1 MSEEK
6 RETEG
11 GVRPDWAP
19 SEGGD
24 AFAITIRPGVASP
37 QRTDPGRPSRVVRRR
52 ELGLDE
58 MVEGVLR
65 GDRSVLGQAITLI
78 ESNAPRHH
86 QPARDLLARLLPHA
100 GHAVRIGITGVPGA
114 GKSTLIERWGLHLL
128 EQGHRVAVLAVDPSS
143 TISGGSILGDK
154 TRMEDLS
161 RSPGCFIRPSPS
173 GGTLGGVTRKSRET
187 IVLCEAAGFDVI
199 LVETVGVGQNEVT
212 VRDMVDFF
220 LLLLLSG
227 AGDELQ
233 GIKKGVVE
241 MADALVVHKADGD
254 NLMRARAAQAE
265 YAMALHYLS
274 HPTRGWQSRV
284 HLCSSRSGLGIPE
297 LWAMVRGFR
306 ERTQQNGAW
315 EERRQEQAVRWLEGL
330 VQEYLMLTFRQN
342 GAVQAQWPELRQ
354 EVRRGQLLA
363 TDGAER
369 LLKAF
374 LGQADLRLGD
384 LLS

>member
-1 MSEEK
+1 MSERKDHSQE
-6 RETEG
+6 

-19 SEGGD
+19 PEGGE
-24 AFAITIRPGVASP
+24 AFAITIRPGAAP
-37 QRTDPGRPSRVVRRR
+37 KPPGNPGKGSCGVRRR
-52 ELGLDE
+52 ELGLEE
-58 MVEGVLR
+58 MVAGVLEGNR
-65 GDRSVLGQAITLI
+65 AVLGRAITLI

-100 GHAVRIGITGVPGA
+100 GRSVRIGITGVPGA

-128 EQGHRVAVLAVDPSS
+128 EQGHKVAVLAVDPSS

-154 TRMEDLS
+154 TRMEELS
-161 RSPGCFIRPSPS
+161 RSPGCFVRPSPS

-187 IVLCEAAGFDVI
+187 IVLCEAAGYDVI

-254 NLMRARAAQAE
+254 NLMRAKAAQAE
-265 YAMALHYLS
+265 YAMALHYLA

-284 HLCSSRSGLGIPE
+284 HLCSSRTGLGIPE
-297 LWAMVRGFR
+297 LWEMLRSFR
-306 ERTQQNGAW
+306 QITQANGVW

-342 GAVQAQWPELRQ
+342 GAVQAQWPDLRR
-354 EVRRGQLLA
+354 EVRSGQLLA

-369 LLKAF
+369 LLRAF
-374 LGQADLRLGD
+374 LGQDHLRLGD